1 MGARYQENQSQ
12 FGLAFW
18 PGIGKKDR
26 VSNSTS
32 FQVDFLYHFAGL
44 PTLSTRRPWYVRN
57 AITYQIAPATNYKT
71 LRGYYYLH
79 VGREFNI
86 TKQIGIFGD
95 VGLDIRLSETY
106 KNISPDA
113 QIPDDVGTPYSVGY
127 EIGAFF
133 RF

>member
-1 MGARYQENQSQ
+1 M
-12 FGLAFW
+12 
-18 PGIGKKDR
+18 
-26 VSNSTS
+26 
-32 FQVDFLYHFAGL
+32 
-44 PTLSTRRPWYVRN
+44 
-57 AITYQIAPATNYKT
+57 
-71 LRGYYYLH
+71 
-79 VGREFNI
+79 GREFNI